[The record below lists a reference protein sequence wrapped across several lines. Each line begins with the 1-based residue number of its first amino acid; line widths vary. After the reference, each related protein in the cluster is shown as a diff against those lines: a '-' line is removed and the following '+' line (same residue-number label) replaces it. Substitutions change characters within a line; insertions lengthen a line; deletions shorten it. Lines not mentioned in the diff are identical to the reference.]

1 MKHTNP
7 PKKLQD
13 LNLMDRF
20 LFSEVIES
28 AEAYKIILEIILERE
43 INFKGEPVAENE
55 KRKEL
60 LGKIA
65 RLDVC
70 AIGDDDRVYNA
81 EVQKENQNNL
91 HKRMRYYGALM
102 TSKLLPEGTIDYN
115 RLSDLCM
122 RVIAGFDMGGEG
134 KYRYTV
140 RRMYEGYPDKEV
152 YDGEVILYLNTK
164 GKDSAGVSDELIAM
178 LEYFEETTDDKA
190 LSSGYERIIR
200 LNEIVS
206 SIKASDEIGVKYMN
220 AYEERMHDIQE
231 AREQGEKR
239 GRTES
244 LAEGE
249 KIGEA
254 RGEASGRA
262 AERVV
267 MAKMMKADNEPTEK
281 IAKYT
286 GLSREKIELL

>member
-20 LFSEVIES
+20 LFSELIES

-43 INFKGEPVAENE
+43 INFKGEPIAENE

-70 AIGDDDRVYNA
+70 AIGDDNRVYNA
-81 EVQKENQNNL
+81 EVQKENENNM

-122 RVIAGFDMGGEG
+122 IVIAGFDMGGEG
-134 KYRYTV
+134 KYRYKV
-140 RRMYEGYPDKEV
+140 RRMYKGYPDKEV

-164 GKDSAGVSDELIAM
+164 GKDTAEVSDELIAM

-190 LSSGYERIIR
+190 LSSGYDRIIR
-200 LNEIVS
+200 LNEIVA
-206 SIKASDEIGVKYMN
+206 SIKANDEIGVKYMN

-231 AREQGEKR
+231 AREQGEEI
-239 GRTES
+239 GRS
-244 LAEGE
+244 EGL
-249 KIGEA
+249 EA
-254 RGEASGRA
+254 GIAQGEASGRA
-262 AERVV
+262 ERELE
-267 MAKMMKADNEPTEK
+267 MAKAMKNDNKPVDE

-286 GLSREKIELL
+286 GLPKEKIEML

>member
-43 INFKGEPVAENE
+43 INFKGEPIAENE

-122 RVIAGFDMGGEG
+122 IVIAGFDMGGEG

-164 GKDSAGVSDELIAM
+164 GKDTAGVSNELIAM

-231 AREQGEKR
+231 AREQGEKTGEER
-239 GRTES
+239 GRTEG
-244 LAEGE
+244 L
-249 KIGEA
+249 EA
-254 RGEASGRA
+254 GIAQGEASKA
-262 AERVV
+262 LE
-267 MAKMMKADNEPTEK
+267 MAKTMKVDNEPVEK
-281 IAKYT
+281 IVKYT
-286 GLSREKIELL
+286 GLPKEKVELL

>member
-70 AIGDDDRVYNA
+70 AIGDDNRVYNA
-81 EVQKENQNNL
+81 EVQKENENNM

-122 RVIAGFDMGGEG
+122 IVIAGFDMGGEG

-164 GKDSAGVSDELIAM
+164 GKDTAGVSDELIAM

-206 SIKASDEIGVKYMN
+206 SIKANDEIGVKYMN

-231 AREQGEKR
+231 AREQGEEI
-239 GRTES
+239 GRSE
-244 LAEGE
+244 
-249 KIGEA
+249 
-254 RGEASGRA
+254 GEASKA
-262 AERVV
+262 LE
-267 MAKMMKADNEPTEK
+267 MAKAMKAENEPTEK
-281 IAKYT
+281 IVKYT
-286 GLSREKIELL
+286 GLPKEKIEML

>member
-43 INFKGEPVAENE
+43 INFKGEPIAENE

-70 AIGDDDRVYNA
+70 AIGDDNRVYNA
-81 EVQKENQNNL
+81 EVQKENENNM

-122 RVIAGFDMGGEG
+122 IVIAGFDMGGEG

-140 RRMYEGYPDKEV
+140 RRMYEGYPDKDV

-164 GKDSAGVSDELIAM
+164 GKDTEGVSDELIAM

-206 SIKASDEIGVKYMN
+206 SIKANDEIGVKYMN

-231 AREQGEKR
+231 AREQGEEI
-239 GRTES
+239 GRSE
-244 LAEGE
+244 
-249 KIGEA
+249 
-254 RGEASGRA
+254 GEASGRA
-262 AERVV
+262 AEKLE
-267 MAKMMKADNEPTEK
+267 MASAMKIKNYPDDE
-281 IAKYT
+281 IAELT
-286 GLSREKIELL
+286 GLTLKEIKAL

>member
-20 LFSEVIES
+20 LFSELIES

-43 INFKGEPVAENE
+43 INFKGEPIAENE

-122 RVIAGFDMGGEG
+122 IVIAGFDMGGEG

-164 GKDSAGVSDELIAM
+164 GKDTAGVSNELIAM

-231 AREQGEKR
+231 AREQGE
-239 GRTES
+239 
-244 LAEGE
+244 AQ
-249 KIGEA
+249 
-254 RGEASGRA
+254 GEASKA
-262 AERVV
+262 LE
-267 MAKMMKADNEPTEK
+267 MAKAMKVDNEPVEK
-281 IAKYT
+281 IVKYT
-286 GLSREKIELL
+286 GLPKEKVELL

>member
-65 RLDVC
+65 RIDVC
-70 AIGDDDRVYNA
+70 AIGDDNRVYNA

-115 RLSDLCM
+115 RLSYLCM
-122 RVIAGFDMGGEG
+122 IVIAGFDMGGEG

-231 AREQGEKR
+231 AREQGEKTGEER
-239 GRTES
+239 GRTEG
-244 LAEGE
+244 L
-249 KIGEA
+249 EA
-254 RGEASGRA
+254 GIAQGEASKA
-262 AERVV
+262 LE
-267 MAKMMKADNEPTEK
+267 MAKAMKVDNEPVEK
-281 IAKYT
+281 IVKYT
-286 GLSREKIELL
+286 GLPKEKVELL

>member
-20 LFSEVIES
+20 LFSELIEN

-43 INFKGEPVAENE
+43 INFKGEPIAENE

-81 EVQKENQNNL
+81 EVQKENENNM

-122 RVIAGFDMGGEG
+122 IVIAGFDMGGEG

-164 GKDSAGVSDELIAM
+164 GKDTAGVSNELIAM

-206 SIKASDEIGVKYMN
+206 SIKANDEIGVKYMN

-231 AREQGEKR
+231 AREQGEKTGEER
-239 GRTES
+239 GRTEG
-244 LAEGE
+244 L
-249 KIGEA
+249 EA
-254 RGEASGRA
+254 GIAQGEASKA
-262 AERVV
+262 LE
-267 MAKMMKADNEPTEK
+267 MAKAMKVDNEPVEK
-281 IAKYT
+281 IVKYT
-286 GLSREKIELL
+286 GLPKEKVELL

>member
-1 MKHTNP
+1 MNHTNP

-20 LFSEVIES
+20 LFSELIES

-70 AIGDDDRVYNA
+70 AIGDDNRVYNA

-115 RLSDLCM
+115 RLSYLCM
-122 RVIAGFDMGGEG
+122 IVIAGFDMGGEG

>member
-122 RVIAGFDMGGEG
+122 IVIAGFDMGGEG

-164 GKDSAGVSDELIAM
+164 GKDTAGVSNELIAM

-231 AREQGEKR
+231 AREQGEKTGEER
-239 GRTES
+239 GRTEG
-244 LAEGE
+244 L
-249 KIGEA
+249 EA
-254 RGEASGRA
+254 GIAQGEASKA
-262 AERVV
+262 LE
-267 MAKMMKADNEPTEK
+267 MAKAMKVDNEPVEK
-281 IAKYT
+281 IVKYT
-286 GLSREKIELL
+286 GLPKEKVELL

>member
-81 EVQKENQNNL
+81 EVQKENENNL

-122 RVIAGFDMGGEG
+122 IVIAGFDMGGEG

-164 GKDSAGVSDELIAM
+164 GKDTAGVSNELIAM

-231 AREQGEKR
+231 AREQGEKTGEER
-239 GRTES
+239 GRTEG
-244 LAEGE
+244 L
-249 KIGEA
+249 EA
-254 RGEASGRA
+254 GIAQGEASKA
-262 AERVV
+262 LE
-267 MAKMMKADNEPTEK
+267 MAKAMKVDNEPVEK
-281 IAKYT
+281 IVKYT
-286 GLSREKIELL
+286 GLPKEKVELL

>member
-20 LFSEVIES
+20 LFSELIES
-28 AEAYKIILEIILERE
+28 SEAYKIILEIILERE
-43 INFKGEPVAENE
+43 INFKGEPIAENE

-70 AIGDDDRVYNA
+70 AIGDDNRVYNA
-81 EVQKENQNNL
+81 EVQKENENNM

-122 RVIAGFDMGGEG
+122 IVIAGFDMGGEG

-164 GKDSAGVSDELIAM
+164 GKDTAGVSNELIAM

-206 SIKASDEIGVKYMN
+206 SIKANDEIGVKYMN

-231 AREQGEKR
+231 AREQGE
-239 GRTES
+239 
-244 LAEGE
+244 AQ
-249 KIGEA
+249 
-254 RGEASGRA
+254 GEASKA
-262 AERVV
+262 LE
-267 MAKMMKADNEPTEK
+267 MAKAMKVDNEPVEK
-281 IAKYT
+281 IVKYT
-286 GLSREKIELL
+286 GLPKEKVELL

>member
-28 AEAYKIILEIILERE
+28 AEAYKIILEIILEKE
-43 INFKGEPVAENE
+43 INFKGEPIAENE

-70 AIGDDDRVYNA
+70 AIGDDNRVYNA
-81 EVQKENQNNL
+81 EVQKENENNM

-115 RLSDLCM
+115 KLNDLCM
-122 RVIAGFDMGGEG
+122 IVIAGFDMGGEG
-134 KYRYTV
+134 KYRYKV
-140 RRMYEGYPDKEV
+140 RRMYKGYPDKEV

-164 GKDSAGVSDELIAM
+164 GKDTAEVSDELIAM

-190 LSSGYERIIR
+190 LSSGYDRIIR
-200 LNEIVS
+200 LNEIVA
-206 SIKASDEIGVKYMN
+206 SIKANDEIGVKYMN

-231 AREQGEKR
+231 AREQGEEI
-239 GRTES
+239 GRSE
-244 LAEGE
+244 
-249 KIGEA
+249 
-254 RGEASGRA
+254 GEASKA
-262 AERVV
+262 LE
-267 MAKMMKADNEPTEK
+267 MAKAMKAENEPTEK
-281 IAKYT
+281 IVKYT
-286 GLSREKIELL
+286 GLPKEKIEML